1 MQQADQPLAVLPGDN
16 LTVALHTM
24 RLIIER
30 GLEARELFL
39 DCGLDARLLLLHHMQ
54 ISHAELIAAP
64 THQLS
69 DGDATALTELAIRR
83 GAGVPVARLVGEA
96 EFWSLPFHLS
106 DDTLVPRPD
115 SELIV
120 EAALSRIGGEATRI
134 LDVGTGTGCLPLAIL
149 SERPRSAA
157 LGVDI
162 SQGALAVAERNAH
175 RLDVADRFSTCLSD
189 VYDGVPKTDVFD
201 VILSNPPYIVSNV
214 IDDLDT
220 EVRDHDP
227 RVALDG
233 GTDGLDIYRPLVAE
247 AAPFLAPGGYL
258 IVEIGY
264 DQSSSVSALMLE
276 AGFEPELLHDLAGHP
291 RVLIGHKSE
300 PN

>member
-1 MQQADQPLAVLPGDN
+1 MPQADQPLAVLPGDN

-30 GLEARELFL
+30 GLRAREIFV
-39 DCGLDARLLLLHHMQ
+39 DCGLDTRLLLLHHLQ
-54 ISHAELIAAP
+54 LSHAELIATP
-64 THQLS
+64 THVLTKH
-69 DGDATALTELAIRR
+69 DAEALTELATRR

-96 EFWSLPFHLS
+96 EFWSLPFYLS
-106 DDTLVPRPD
+106 DDTLVPRSD
-115 SELIV
+115 SELLV
-120 EAALSRIGGEATRI
+120 EAALPRIGSGPTRI

-149 SERPRSAA
+149 SERPRATA

-162 SQGALAVAERNAH
+162 NLGALAVAERNAR
-175 RLDVADRFSTCLSD
+175 RLDVADRFSIGLSD
-189 VYDGVPKTDVFD
+189 VYDGVSNSAGFD

-214 IDDLDT
+214 IDGLHT

-227 RVALDG
+227 RIALDG
-233 GTDGLDIYRPLVAE
+233 GNDGLDIYRPLIAK
-247 AAPFLAPGGYL
+247 AAPFLLPGGYL

-264 DQSSSVSALMLE
+264 DQSSSVSALMRE
-276 AGFEPELLHDLAGHP
+276 AGFKPELLHDLAGHP

>member
-16 LTVALHTM
+16 LTVALQTM

-30 GLEARELFL
+30 GLKAREIFI
-39 DCGLDARLLLLHHMQ
+39 DCGLDARMLLLHHMQ
-54 ISHAELIAAP
+54 LSHAELIAAP
-64 THQLS
+64 THPLTER
-69 DGDATALTELAIRR
+69 DADALTELATLR

-96 EFWSLPFHLS
+96 EFWSLPFYLS

-120 EAALSRIGGEATRI
+120 EAALSRIGDGATRI

-149 SERPRSAA
+149 SERPRSTA

-162 SQGALAVAERNAH
+162 SQGALTVAERNAR
-175 RLDVADRFSTCLSD
+175 RLDVASRFSTCLSD
-189 VYDGVPKTDVFD
+189 VYDGIPKTDVFD
-201 VILSNPPYIVSNV
+201 VILSNPPYIMSNV
-214 IDDLDT
+214 IDGLDT

-227 RVALDG
+227 LVALDG
-233 GTDGLDIYRPLVAE
+233 GSDGLDVYRPLIAR
-247 AAPFLAPGGYL
+247 AALFLLPGGYL

-264 DQSSSVSALMLE
+264 DQSSSVSALMRE
-276 AGFEPELLHDLAGHP
+276 AGFKPELLHDLAGHP

>member
-1 MQQADQPLAVLPGDN
+1 MQQADQPLAVLPGDT
-16 LTVALHTM
+16 LTVALQTM

-30 GLEARELFL
+30 GLKARQIFV
-39 DCGLDARLLLLHHMQ
+39 DCGLDARMLLLHHMQ
-54 ISHAELIAAP
+54 LSHADLIATP
-64 THQLS
+64 THPLTER
-69 DGDATALTELAIRR
+69 DADALTELASRR

-96 EFWSLPFHLS
+96 EFWSLPFYLS

-120 EAALSRIGGEATRI
+120 EAALLRIGGEATRI

-149 SERPRSAA
+149 SERPRSTA
-157 LGVDI
+157 LGIDI
-162 SQGALAVAERNAH
+162 SQGALVVAERNAQ

-189 VYDGVPKTDVFD
+189 VYDGVPKADVFD
-201 VILSNPPYIVSNV
+201 VILSNPPYIVTNV
-214 IDDLDT
+214 IDGLDT

-233 GTDGLDIYRPLVAE
+233 GNDGLDVYRPLIAK

-264 DQSSSVSALMLE
+264 DQSSSVSALMWD
-276 AGFEPELLHDLAGHP
+276 AGFKPELLHDLAGHP